1 MKKKDH
7 ELISV
12 EDCIDELIYGTGQS
26 VIWHEVNGKRMS
38 DEEYAAMIREEYA
51 ADPPA
56 GYSAGACG
64 KERNDHFLCRRR
76 RPPDICGASG
86 HRR

>member
-12 EDCIDELIYGTGQS
+12 EDCIDELIYGTGIS
-26 VIWHEVNGKRMS
+26 VVWHEVNGKRMS

-56 GYSAGACG
+56 GYSA
-64 KERNDHFLCRRR
+64 EEIRNMDIDTLLAMDYFLNE
-76 RPPDICGASG
+76 
-86 HRR
+86 

>member
-12 EDCIDELIYGTGQS
+12 EDCIDELIYGTGS
-26 VIWHEVNGKRMS
+26 SIVWHEVNGKRMS

-51 ADPPA
+51 ADPP
-56 GYSAGACG
+56 C
-64 KERNDHFLCRRR
+64 
-76 RPPDICGASG
+76 
-86 HRR
+86 

>member
-12 EDCIDELIYGTGQS
+12 EDCIDELIYGTGSS
-26 VIWHEVNGKRMS
+26 VVWHEVNGKRMS

-56 GYSAGACG
+56 GY
-64 KERNDHFLCRRR
+64 EFLRHALCSVLL
-76 RPPDICGASG
+76 ICNTTGVTES
-86 HRR
+86 